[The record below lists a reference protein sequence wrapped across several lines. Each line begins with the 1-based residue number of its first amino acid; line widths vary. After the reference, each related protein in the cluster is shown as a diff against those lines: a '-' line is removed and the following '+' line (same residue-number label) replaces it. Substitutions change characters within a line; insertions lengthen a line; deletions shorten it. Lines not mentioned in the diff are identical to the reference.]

1 MELKLIKGSSSLID
15 RLRFIHI
22 TVLLMLFS
30 FQTTLS
36 QSDTCQFVA
45 EISIV
50 SVEKGAF
57 LVCIN
62 SANPAACTIAIAAH
76 NCGQDPAC
84 DGVVKK
90 FVEDGCNFTVK
101 VVGDK
106 LKIYGKASK
115 DKLFEMQKTYEALNS
130 VQGINWLQKVLS
142 N

>member
-1 MELKLIKGSSSLID
+1 M
-15 RLRFIHI
+15 
-22 TVLLMLFS
+22 LLNIS
-30 FQTTLS
+30 IYS
-36 QSDTCQFVA
+36 QSESCQFIA
-45 EISIV
+45 EISLV

-57 LVCIN
+57 LACTK
-62 SANPAACTIAIAAH
+62 SANPAACSIAIAAH

-90 FVEDGCNFTVK
+90 FVEDGCNYTVE

-115 DKLFEMQKTYEALNS
+115 EKLFEMQQTYEVLNS
-130 VQGINWLQKVLS
+130 VQGIYWLEKVLS